1 VPAADHDVIDIDD
14 ETRRPLSQGRCSVA
28 IEAVQLG
35 PAEFVLAAE
44 QLRVGDEFAID
55 DADTGVPYAWVV
67 IGEPVE
73 LAPGVLLA
81 AVRVTAGPEF
91 EAHLRVGRRISD

>member
-1 VPAADHDVIDIDD
+1 
-14 ETRRPLSQGRCSVA
+14 VA

-44 QLRVGDEFAID
+44 QLQVGDEFEIG
-55 DADTGVPYAWVV
+55 DADAGVRYAWLV
-67 IGEPVE
+67 IGGPVE

-81 AVRVTAGPEF
+81 TVRATAGPETGDDF
-91 EAHLRVGRRISD
+91 EAHLRVGRKISD

>member
-1 VPAADHDVIDIDD
+1 
-14 ETRRPLSQGRCSVA
+14 VA

-81 AVRVTAGPEF
+81 TVRVTASPETGDVF
-91 EAHLRVGRRISD
+91 EAHLRVGRKVSD

>member
-1 VPAADHDVIDIDD
+1 
-14 ETRRPLSQGRCSVA
+14 VA

-44 QLRVGDEFAID
+44 QLHVGDEFAIE
-55 DADTGVPYAWVV
+55 DADSGERYAWLVV
-67 IGEPVE
+67 GEPVK

-81 AVRVTAGPEF
+81 PARVTAGPEIGDEF